1 MKPNKV
7 LITGA
12 NSGIGKETALRMAE
26 MGYHVIMV
34 CRDQKRGQQ
43 ALEEVKA
50 KSCSP
55 TVELMLCD
63 LGSLESIKSFHR
75 EFTQKHE
82 SLNILINNAG
92 IAIPERRETVDGLE
106 MHLGIN
112 YIGCYALTSLLL
124 PQLRH
129 GAPSRIINVTSMAY
143 RSGKL
148 DFEDLNLTKKYTAL
162 NAYAQSKLAVVLFT
176 RTLSEILKSENITVN
191 CLHPGLSGTQMGVDR
206 DTGKGKGLAN
216 LVKLFFQSP
225 EQGAKTSLFL
235 ATSESVAQV
244 TGQYFVKCQA
254 RALHPSALQEGLAD
268 TLLQTSIAL
277 TGIQPI

>member
-1 MKPNKV
+1 MKQSKA

-43 ALEEVKA
+43 ALEEVRA
-50 KSCSP
+50 KSGNP
-55 TVELMLCD
+55 LVELMLCD

-75 EFTQKHE
+75 EFTQKHD

-254 RALHPSALQEGLAD
+254 RALHPSALQEGHAD